1 LKPRFGKYRLLGKL
15 AQGGMAQI
23 YLARQEGV
31 GGFSKKVVIKR
42 MRASQTEDT
51 GLIKMFLS
59 EAMLAGQLNH
69 PNVVNVFDFNE
80 AEGEQFIVM
89 EYVDGPSLKKL
100 LKLAKEQ
107 GKLLPVPHCL
117 KIASYVCEGLAY
129 VQNLRDDRSAE
140 LLNLVHRDVTPDNIL
155 VARSGAV
162 KIVDFGIAK
171 ASTVDL
177 KTQPGVVKGKM
188 SYIAPEQ
195 LFNETLDGRAD
206 TYALGVVLYEALTG
220 ISPFLRENDAAII
233 DALLHF
239 TPAPV
244 TSLRPDAPPAL
255 DAIIA
260 KAMARKRDDRWASP
274 LELQLALEQELVKL
288 MPVFTAGRLRELVA
302 ALDPA
307 PPQEPEETT
316 TSDSYKLPDDDE
328 PKTDVLAIPEKL
340 RQNAHPTGEMKVDP
354 PVATRLSQPKLEAVA
369 ASAPQPPPTVPIRE
383 TREREGLRVTRP
395 PFPSPQ
401 PPLDPWPSR
410 PPTSVQPAAV
420 PVAPTR
426 ESQRALQPP
435 GTSRSSQPVLPQVD
449 HTVMQ
454 PAPVA
459 DHTVM
464 QPAPVADHTVM
475 QPAPTGPPA
484 GANASDSADDMPA
497 STALRPEIKDAAPRR
512 TGLIGLAFAAIF
524 GLSALATW
532 GVMSMRAQ
540 QTAPVPAK
548 APVVV
553 VAPAPKSE
561 PKPVEPA
568 PAPPPEK
575 AEAPQPEPAA
585 EPAAP
590 EPEKPAEAA
599 AVAPAAPDA
608 VAAQGSTSAVSLT
621 TTPPANVWIDGTK
634 AGVTPLTL
642 PLAFGPHKVR
652 FESIEAGLNKIILL
666 RVPNQPEFHREYSF
680 EHATLK
686 VEGPKGALLY
696 LNKHKLAA
704 LPVEPLQLY
713 EGTYTLRAVDAASG
727 LDESRTV
734 ELKGGE
740 STQRFGTA
748 PTP

>member
-23 YLARQEGV
+23 YLARQDGV

-51 GLIKMFLS
+51 GLFKMFLS

-69 PNVVNVFDFNE
+69 PNVVNVFDFAE
-80 AEGEQFIVM
+80 AEDEQFIVM
-89 EYVDGPSLKKL
+89 EYVDGPSVKKL
-100 LKLAKEQ
+100 IKLAKEQ
-107 GKLLPVPHCL
+107 GKLLPVAHCL
-117 KIASYVCEGLAY
+117 KIASHVCEGLAY

-220 ISPFLRENDAAII
+220 VSPFLRDNDAAII

-260 KAMARKRDDRWASP
+260 KAMAPKRDDRYASP

-340 RQNAHPTGEMKVDP
+340 RKNAHPTGEMKLGP
-354 PVATRLSQPKLEAVA
+354 PVETRLSQPKLEAVA
-369 ASAPQPPPTVPIRE
+369 PAAPQPSPTVPIRE

-401 PPLDPWPSR
+401 PPPDPWPSR

-420 PVAPTR
+420 PGATR
-426 ESQRALQPP
+426 ESQRTLQAP
-435 GTSRSSQPVLPQVD
+435 GSSRASQPVL
-449 HTVMQ
+449 
-454 PAPVA
+454 APVE
-459 DHTVM
+459 HTVM

-484 GANASDSADDMPA
+484 PAEEVPSDTAEGAPPA
-497 STALRPEIKDAAPRR
+497 SALSLEMADAPPRR
-512 TGLIGLAFAAIF
+512 TGLIALAFIAIF
-524 GLSALATW
+524 GVSALATW

-540 QTAPVPAK
+540 QATAPLPAK
-548 APVVV
+548 PPVVV
-553 VAPAPKSE
+553 VAPAPVPTPE
-561 PKPVEPA
+561 PKPVEAAPA
-568 PAPPPEK
+568 APPERAEAPPPE
-575 AEAPQPEPAA
+575 AA
-585 EPAAP
+585 EPPAP
-590 EPEKPAEAA
+590 EAEKPAEAA
-599 AVAPAAPDA
+599 PVAPAAADA
-608 VAAQGSTSAVSLT
+608 VTAQGSTSAVSLG

-634 AGVTPLTL
+634 LGVTPLTL

-652 FESIEAGLNKIILL
+652 FESIEAGLNKIVLL
-666 RVPNQPEFHREYSF
+666 RVPNQPEFHKEYSF
-680 EHATLK
+680 ERATLK
-686 VEGPKGALLY
+686 VEGPKGAVLY

-727 LDESRTV
+727 LDETRTV
-734 ELKGGE
+734 ELKGGD